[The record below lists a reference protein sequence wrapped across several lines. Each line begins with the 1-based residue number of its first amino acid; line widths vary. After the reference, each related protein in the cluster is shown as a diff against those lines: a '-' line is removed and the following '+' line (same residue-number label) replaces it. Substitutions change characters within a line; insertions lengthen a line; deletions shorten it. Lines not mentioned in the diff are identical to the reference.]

1 MTQWYDI
8 KNKILEVI
16 KRENVYARIS
26 LLTSG
31 ENYSASLLAFEYP
44 SDADLVDG
52 SVAKAEPK
60 EADEKTD
67 EVVESKSQATSK
79 APKEADEKTDENPF
93 ENGIG
98 LDDESD
104 DLPF

>member
-1 MTQWYDI
+1 MLVFSINFWWKLLRFTFSIW
-8 KNKILEVI
+8 
-16 KRENVYARIS
+16 IS
-26 LLTSG
+26 
-31 ENYSASLLAFEYP
+31 

-67 EVVESKSQATSK
+67 EVVESKPQATSK
-79 APKEADEKTDENPF
+79 APKEADEETDENPF
-93 ENGIG
+93 KDGVG
-98 LDDESD
+98 SDDED